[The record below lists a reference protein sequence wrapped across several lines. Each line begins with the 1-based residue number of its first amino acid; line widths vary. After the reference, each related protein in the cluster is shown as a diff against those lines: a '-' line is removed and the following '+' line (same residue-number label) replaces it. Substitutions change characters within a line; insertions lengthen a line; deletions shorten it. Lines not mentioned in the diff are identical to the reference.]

1 MELEPIRIVDA
12 SPIPLAV
19 GTPTDEAGFE
29 VNLPGFS
36 GPLALLLH
44 LIESRQLEILTVPL
58 ADLADAYVAHLA
70 EHPVDMAQL
79 SEFVTVAAQLILLKS
94 RRMLPGEPLPSAVD
108 AADEPDEEELRQRL
122 LEYRALRDLA
132 RALGERDLAD
142 PVFRREPRESD
153 LPEVPSEVLLVRLL
167 TDALAALAAIPDP
180 EPEPPEIMA
189 REITIAM
196 QIGALQAALS
206 ATGRVV
212 LQQLLAT
219 CRSRTE
225 ATVTIMAMLELVRR
239 RLVHVEQDEIFGPIL
254 LETVR

>member
-1 MELEPIRIVDA
+1 MELEPIRIVE
-12 SPIPLAV
+12 SSVVPLSV
-19 GTPTDEAGFE
+19 DSGPPERDFE
-29 VNLPGFS
+29 VNLAVFS

-70 EHPVDMAQL
+70 EHPVDTAQL

-94 RRMLPGEPLPSAVD
+94 RRLLPGEPLP
-108 AADEPDEEELRQRL
+108 AADDGVDEPDEEELRRRL

-132 RALGERDLAD
+132 RALGERDLAA
-142 PVFRREPRESD
+142 PAFRREPRESD
-153 LPEVPSEVLLVRLL
+153 LPEAPAEVLSTRLL

-180 EPEPPEIMA
+180 EPEPPQIVA

-196 QIGALQAALS
+196 QIGTLQAVLS
-206 ATGRVV
+206 ASGRVV
-212 LQQLLAT
+212 LQQVLAA

-225 ATVTIMAMLELVRR
+225 ATVTVLAALELVRR
-239 RLVHVEQDEIFGPIL
+239 RIVRVEQDEIFGPIRM
-254 LETVR
+254 EAVR

>member
-1 MELEPIRIVDA
+1 MEREPIRIADA
-12 SPIPLAV
+12 TSIPMAV
-19 GTPTDEAGFE
+19 AASTDEPTFE

-44 LIESRQLEILTVPL
+44 LIESRQLEVLTVPL

-70 EHPVDMAQL
+70 EHPVDVAQL

-94 RRMLPGEPLPSAVD
+94 RRMLPGEPLPSALD

-132 RALGERDLAD
+132 RALGERDLAA

-153 LPEVPSEVLLVRLL
+153 LPEVPSEVLPVHLL
-167 TDALAALAAIPDP
+167 TDAMAALAAIPDP
-180 EPEPPEIMA
+180 EPEPPEVMA

-206 ATGRVV
+206 ATGRVI

-225 ATVTIMAMLELVRR
+225 ATVTVLATLELVRR
-239 RLVHVEQDEIFGPIL
+239 RLVRVEQDEIFGPIL

>member
-12 SPIPLAV
+12 PPIPLAV
-19 GTPTDEAGFE
+19 AASADEPGFE
-29 VNLPGFS
+29 VSLPGFS

-70 EHPVDMAQL
+70 EHPVDTAQL

-94 RRMLPGEPLPSAVD
+94 RRMLPGEPLPLPED
-108 AADEPDEEELRQRL
+108 ASEEPDEEELRQRL
-122 LEYRALRDLA
+122 LEYRAFRDLA
-132 RALGERDLAD
+132 RALGERDLAA

-153 LPEVPSEVLLVRLL
+153 LPEVPSEVLAARLL
-167 TDALAALAAIPDP
+167 TDALAALASIPDP
-180 EPEPPEIMA
+180 EAEPPEIMA

-206 ATGRVV
+206 ATGRIV
-212 LQQLLAT
+212 LQELLAT

-225 ATVTIMAMLELVRR
+225 ATVTVLATLELVRR
-239 RLVHVEQDEIFGPIL
+239 RLVRVEQHEIFGPIL
-254 LETVR
+254 LETVT

>member
-1 MELEPIRIVDA
+1 MELEPISIVENA
-12 SPIPLAV
+12 PIPLAV
-19 GTPTDEAGFE
+19 AASAEELGFE

-70 EHPVDMAQL
+70 EHPIDTAQL
-79 SEFVTVAAQLILLKS
+79 SEFVSVAAQLILLKS
-94 RRMLPGEPLPSAVD
+94 RRMLPGEPVPSATGD
-108 AADEPDEEELRQRL
+108 AEEPDEEELRQRL

-132 RALGERDLAD
+132 LALGQRDLAA
-142 PVFRREPRESD
+142 PVFRREPRDSD
-153 LPEVPSEVLLVRLL
+153 LPEVAGEVLAVRLL
-167 TDALAALAAIPDP
+167 TDALAALASIP
-180 EPEPPEIMA
+180 EPGAEPPEIMA

-212 LQQLLAT
+212 LQQLLAA

-225 ATVTIMAMLELVRR
+225 AIVTVLATLELVRR
-239 RLVHVEQDEIFGPIL
+239 RLIRVEQDEIFGPIL

>member
-1 MELEPIRIVDA
+1 MELEPIRIADA
-12 SPIPLAV
+12 TSIPMAV
-19 GTPTDEAGFE
+19 AASTDEPTFE

-44 LIESRQLEILTVPL
+44 LIESRQLEVLTVPL

-70 EHPVDMAQL
+70 EHPVDLAQL

-94 RRMLPGEPLPSAVD
+94 RRMLPGEPVPSAVD

-132 RALGERDLAD
+132 RALGERDLAA
-142 PVFRREPRESD
+142 PVYRREPRESD
-153 LPEVPSEVLLVRLL
+153 LPEVSSEVLPVHLL

-180 EPEPPEIMA
+180 EPQPPEIMA

-206 ATGRVV
+206 ATGRVI

-225 ATVTIMAMLELVRR
+225 ATVTVLATLELVRR
-239 RLVHVEQDEIFGPIL
+239 RLVRVEQDEIFGPIL
-254 LETVR
+254 LETVG

>member
-1 MELEPIRIVDA
+1 MELEPIRIVEA
-12 SPIPLAV
+12 SPIPLVVAAAA
-19 GTPTDEAGFE
+19 DEPGFE

-70 EHPVDMAQL
+70 EHPIDTAQL

-94 RRMLPGEPLPSAVD
+94 RRMLPGEPSPSTED
-108 AADEPDEEELRQRL
+108 AAAEPDDEELRQRL

-132 RALGERDLAD
+132 RALGERDLAA

-153 LPEVPSEVLLVRLL
+153 LPEVSSEVLAVRLL

-180 EPEPPEIMA
+180 EPEPPELMA

-212 LQQLLAT
+212 LQELLAA

-225 ATVTIMAMLELVRR
+225 ATVTVLATLELVRR
-239 RLVHVEQDEIFGPIL
+239 RLVRVEQDEIFGPIL
-254 LETVR
+254 LETVT